1 VHAARIYRKL
11 EGAAVSTLT
20 NVTMVLDPRAEG
32 TDGLRDNG
40 PDVGSLRGKTIGLK
54 TDEFWFAWDWVA
66 EEWAAALR
74 ADGAD
79 CLIWREPMPQGVR
92 TPLSVAAFQEFTGS
106 VDAVVT
112 GLANCGSCTFVA
124 IRAGMAA
131 LERGYPTVFV
141 ATEHFER
148 LARVLTEE
156 AGWADIR
163 MAILPYPLEGLP
175 EQEIR
180 QIARDTYPSLLESM
194 GAIR

>member
-1 VHAARIYRKL
+1 VHDARIYRKQ

-20 NVTMVLDPRAEG
+20 DVAVVLDPRAESA
-32 TDGLRDNG
+32 DGLRDNG

-66 EEWAAALR
+66 EEWAAALK

-79 CLIWREPMPQGVR
+79 CVIWRESMPQGVR
-92 TPLSVAAFQEFTGS
+92 TPLSVAAFDEFTGS

-148 LARVLTEE
+148 LSRVLTEE
-156 AGWADIR
+156 AGWSDIR

-175 EQEIR
+175 EGEIR
-180 QIARDTYPSLLESM
+180 QIARDSYPALLMSM